1 MILCTVYADAV
12 AYVFFD
18 ISLSYYVANVRNEIA
33 EFIVVHIE
41 VWCYVNSF
49 AVLYSESYTVL
60 STW

>member
-33 EFIVVHIE
+33 EFIVVHID
-41 VWCYVNSF
+41 V
-49 AVLYSESYTVL
+49 
-60 STW
+60 